1 MPGTVSD
8 RAAASP
14 SPPPP
19 PPVAETPG
27 PRASR
32 LQEVFSTALTHTL
45 KTCSY
50 ANFSA
55 CFPTPAKHVPESLQA
70 LWKQM
75 NARIEEL
82 ARGEFEDILRERDVV
97 RNLNE
102 LDRLIA
108 EAKKRKER
116 GPTGEVQVPYVPDM

>member
-1 MPGTVSD
+1 
-8 RAAASP
+8 
-14 SPPPP
+14 
-19 PPVAETPG
+19 
-27 PRASR
+27 
-32 LQEVFSTALTHTL
+32 
-45 KTCSY
+45 
-50 ANFSA
+50 
-55 CFPTPAKHVPESLQA
+55 
-70 LWKQM
+70 M

-97 RNLNE
+97 RNMNE